1 MRKSAF
7 IKNLETSPKTV
18 LMEGFTHLLANP
30 NQIINIGTAE
40 SKLMNDWLLPKIT
53 DMSDF
58 NVEYFSYMGGLNSQD
73 FMADM
78 ASFYQD
84 HLGITDAKPEQI
96 TTGMGIAFLVERLS
110 LVLCDP
116 GEIVLIPKP
125 CYGFF
130 EPDMKPS
137 GCIVEYID
145 LDNLPPSPP
154 EKARILLLTNPGN
167 PYGDII
173 PNQDKLIKWALSNPF
188 LHIVTDDVYAL
199 SNRNGE
205 KYISI
210 AGRSDIDPMR
220 VHEFYGLS
228 KDWGLAGF
236 HVGFFFTRNKELME
250 YLNKAKTC
258 SSMSAEVL
266 YQSHKL
272 FKDHKW
278 RDDYIIEFRKRLI
291 KAEKLT
297 LSKLNENGINAKS
310 YENSLFIMV
319 DLTDIAGTD
328 EKEVE
333 VYLRLIDDYHVH
345 ILPGKAGFRCEKPG
359 WFRLCFSMSDDI
371 LIPGL
376 ERLIKGVKEMRAE
389 IQK

>member
-1 MRKSAF
+1 MRKSQF
-7 IKNLETSPKTV
+7 IQNLETSPKTP
-18 LMEGFTHLLANP
+18 LMDGYRRILANP
-30 NQIINIGTAE
+30 NAIINIGTAE

-58 NVEYFSYMGGLNSQD
+58 KVDYFSYMGGDYSS

-78 ASFYQD
+78 ASFYREY
-84 HLGITDAKPEQI
+84 LGITDAKPEQI
-96 TTGMGIAFLVERLS
+96 IPGIGIAFLVERIS
-110 LVLCDP
+110 LVLCNP

-137 GCIVEYID
+137 YCVVQYID

-154 EKARILLLTNPGN
+154 ENARMLLLTNPGN

-173 PNQDKLIKWALSNPF
+173 PDQDKLLKWALSNPN
-188 LHIVTDDVYAL
+188 LHVVTDDVYAL
-199 SNRNGE
+199 SNRRGE
-205 KYISI
+205 NYQSI

-236 HVGFFFTRNKELME
+236 HVGFFFTRNSELME
-250 YLNKAKTC
+250 YMVKARTC
-258 SSMSAEVL
+258 SSMSADVI

-278 RDDYIIEFRKRLI
+278 RDDYIVEYRKRLI
-291 KAEKLT
+291 KAEEYT
-297 LSKLNENGINAKS
+297 MSKLKENGIPAKQ
-310 YENSLFIMV
+310 YDNSLFIMV

-333 VYLRLIDDYHVH
+333 VYLRLIDEYQVH

-371 LIPGL
+371 LIPGV
-376 ERLIKGVKEMRAE
+376 EKLIKGVLEMRKE
-389 IQK
+389 LQK